1 MKKIIYIL
9 SATVLLL
16 ASSCEKWLDVKPDD
30 EVYIED
36 ALVDRQGFAQALSGI
51 YTGLAKPT
59 LYGRNLEY
67 GMLDA
72 MAGYWKVPTT
82 NDFYELFKFEYTKPN
97 AQDTLTNIWSGLYK
111 NIRQCNFIL
120 DHIRNIEKDP
130 YHNLIKGEALG
141 LRAFLHLEAFKLF
154 GPVVKTNGLAVESL
168 PYYTKAAKVP
178 QKFLSSGDFLNQVES
193 DLQEAKLLLSNDPI
207 IAEGREAN
215 TNTGSALT
223 YNSLLD
229 RRGVRMNYY
238 AVLALL
244 ARKSQWEG
252 KSAEAASRA
261 KDLLSQLEV
270 SKAIRLMENNE
281 LENNYDNKDIH
292 FSKENILGLYVNDIV
307 ALTKVHFGTEGPTN
321 ATALTPEYK
330 PFLQNIYEKGTGS
343 TLDFRLG
350 LWTING
356 TNFGKFAI
364 SSTVLNNKDA
374 EKDHLFEVQ
383 LINLPEMYFMIA
395 EDYLDQDLKESLNYL
410 NTVRLARK
418 LPNLP
423 YTSTLTKEQVQ
434 QYLIDEVRRE
444 YIGEGHLFTFMKRLF
459 LPLYRASGTIA
470 ASETMYKLPIP
481 EDEKLYNT
489 AN

>member
-9 SATVLLL
+9 SVILLFS

-36 ALVDRQGFAQALSGI
+36 ALVDRQGFTQALSGI

-72 MAGYWKVPTT
+72 MAGYWQIPTT
-82 NDFYELFKFEYTKPN
+82 NDFYQMFKFEYSKPK
-97 AQDTLTNIWSGLYK
+97 AQDTLTNIWSGLYN
-111 NIRQCNFIL
+111 NIRQCNYVL
-120 DHIRNIEKDP
+120 EHMGNIAKDP
-130 YHNLIKGEALG
+130 YRDLIKGEALG

-154 GPVVKTNGLAVESL
+154 GPIVKIKGLASESL
-168 PYYTKAAKVP
+168 PYYTKVVKVP
-178 QKFLSSGDFLNQVES
+178 QKFLNSDDFLRQVET
-193 DLQEAKLLLSNDPI
+193 DLQEAKLLLVNDPI
-207 IAEGREAN
+207 ITRGREAN

-252 KSAEAASRA
+252 NMAEAATRA
-261 KDLLSQLEV
+261 KDLIGQLET

-281 LENNYDNKDIH
+281 LENNYGNKDIH
-292 FSKENILGLYVNDIV
+292 FSKENIFGLYVNNIV
-307 ALTKVHFGTEGPTN
+307 SLTKPYFDKDNYKNTTSLV
-321 ATALTPEYK
+321 PEYK
-330 PFLQNIYEKGTGS
+330 PFLQNLYEKGTGS
-343 TLDFRLG
+343 TLDLRLN
-350 LWTING
+350 LWNINSSS
-356 TNFGKFAI
+356 FSKYAI
-364 SSTVLNNKDA
+364 SSTVLNNKDIA
-374 EKDHLFEVQ
+374 KDHLFEVQ

-395 EDYLDQDLKESLNYL
+395 EDYLNKDLKESLNYL
-410 NTVRLARK
+410 NTVRRARK

-423 YTSTLTKEQVQ
+423 YANTLTNTEVQ

-444 YIGEGHLFTFMKRLF
+444 YIGEGYLFTYLKRQF

-470 ASETMYKLPIP
+470 ASETMYTLPIP
-481 EDEKLYNT
+481 EDEKTYNT